1 MTKIL
6 LLGLVSLLLGLLGVV
21 FGLPPFVEWI
31 RRLFKRLTPKIIKR
45 SMSKFTMDQVEKM
58 KSSTKYIP
66 EVFMEIDDLKEKA
79 RYFTDPVLFW
89 QKAIEDIDRLDFRFL
104 NKLIGKF
111 DLPTFEIELPRE
123 FRQKMRFSKIDE
135 NSNELISFLQRKIT
149 ELEYYSD
156 KNIKNKIPED
166 KRFLFEELRHNFQ
179 FIALYQSKLE
189 DVLECVDLFAKKVL
203 FITSR
208 AGQGKTN
215 FICDF
220 AENVLLKKNQLSLF
234 LAANALNS
242 SELDIENVIYK
253 KTIKS
258 SFKGDFETVLQKS
271 GALCKKE
278 DRPFVIMIDGLNEN
292 SNIDVFSRRLEDFME
307 YLVAFD
313 SVRIILTCRTEYF
326 EQRFSNFRHASFANK
341 IAFID
346 RVHSRMNEV
355 KRKRLLNT
363 YFRFFNIY
371 YERMSKDVFEQLS
384 DDSLLLRFFCEAYG
398 DHQSNKKINMPHLYD
413 IYKESLFRTY
423 FETKSKKIGER
434 IKDAFFK
441 TKVKRLLNKIII
453 YMIEN
458 RIFVDIPVS
467 EVASGNNDFELLNR
481 MLEEDMI
488 LRKDLGKTKIG
499 ISNEKSEVVN
509 FTFDEFR
516 DFWLSNYLITSIFAK
531 NRNKFEKLIDELI
544 DSNSPVAEGIS
555 KYLFHISK
563 RANYDNELK
572 NQLDNLKLARL
583 IEQKDWY
590 DEIFTESI
598 LSTDDAFIM
607 NCDLDKVREKFMENI
622 KSSSFI
628 IVALIKRYNT
638 VGYKNLNIGF
648 LLTILRD
655 LNESE
660 CRDLVNPVFDDV
672 DHWWSHPRDTQYWPI
687 GSLINNLRNVLRK
700 DVLEDNLPLHNVF
713 EFLIFLFGLRNS
725 QETRKLYED
734 YGMKYPRIAVKQLI
748 NNASAKNRVVVMNI
762 WAILAYLSE
771 NEQDIP
777 DNFCSETIK
786 KIMKEK
792 PDPKT
797 ENEESKEC
805 IFQCLRVVLKKK
817 PETFS
822 KQERGYITSHIEF
835 TENTLT
841 RRFQ

>member
-1 MTKIL
+1 MTKTA
-6 LLGLVSLLLGLLGVV
+6 LLGLFGLLLALLGVV

-66 EVFMEIDDLKEKA
+66 EVFMEIDDLKENA

-111 DLPTFEIELPRE
+111 DLPAFEIELPRG
-123 FRQKMRFSKIDE
+123 FRQKMRLSKIDE
-135 NSNELISFLQRKIT
+135 KGSELISFLQRKIT
-149 ELEYYSD
+149 ELEYYGD
-156 KNIKNKIPED
+156 KNIENKIPED
-166 KRFLFEELRHNFQ
+166 KRFLFEELRHSFQ

-189 DVLECVDLFAKKVL
+189 DVLECVDLFTKKVL

-220 AENVLLKKNQLSLF
+220 AENVLLKKKQLSLF
-234 LAANALNS
+234 IAANALNY

-258 SFKGDFETVLQKS
+258 SFKGDFRTVLQKA

-278 DRPFVIMIDGLNEN
+278 FRPFVIMIDGLNEN
-292 SNIDVFSRRLEDFME
+292 SDIDVFSKGLEDFIEHLME
-307 YLVAFD
+307 FD

-326 EQRFSNFRHASFANK
+326 EQRFSNFKYASFANK

-346 RVHSRMNEV
+346 RVHSRMNKV
-355 KRKRLLNT
+355 KRKRLLKT
-363 YFRFFNIY
+363 YLRFFNIY
-371 YERMSKDVFEQLS
+371 YEGMSKDVFEQLT

-413 IYKESLFRTY
+413 IYKENLFRTY

-434 IKDAFFK
+434 IQDTFFK
-441 TKVKRLLNKIII
+441 TKAKRLLNKIII

-458 RIFVDIPVS
+458 RVFVDIPVS
-467 EVASGNNDFELLNR
+467 EVASGNNDFGLLNK

-488 LRKDLGKTKIG
+488 LRKDLGKTKVG
-499 ISNEKSEVVN
+499 ISNGKSEVVN

-516 DFWLSNYLITSIFAK
+516 DYWLSDYLIVSIFAK

-563 RANYDNELK
+563 RANYDSELK
-572 NQLDNLKLARL
+572 NQLDNQKLARL
-583 IEQKDWY
+583 IEQKHWY
-590 DEIFTESI
+590 DEIFIESI

-607 NCDLDKVREKFMENI
+607 KCDLDKVREKFMENI

-628 IVALIKRYNT
+628 IVALIRRYDT
-638 VGYKNLNIGF
+638 EGYKNLNIGC
-648 LLTILRD
+648 LLRILRD
-655 LNESE
+655 LDESE
-660 CRDLVNPVFDDV
+660 YRNLVNPVFDDV
-672 DHWWSHPRDTQYWPI
+672 DHWWSHSRDTQYWPI
-687 GSLINNLRNVLRK
+687 DSLTNDLRNVLHK
-700 DVLEDNLPLHNVF
+700 DVLEDNLYLHNVF
-713 EFLIFLFGLRNS
+713 EFLIFLFSLRNS
-725 QETRKLYED
+725 HETRKLYED
-734 YGMKYPRIAVKQLI
+734 YGMKYPKIAVQRLI
-748 NNASAKNRVVVMNI
+748 NNVSAKNRVVVMNI
-762 WAILAYLSE
+762 WTILAYLSE
-771 NEQDIP
+771 NEQGIP

-797 ENEESKEC
+797 ENEESEEC
-805 IFQCLRVVLKKK
+805 IFQFLRVVLQKQPK
-817 PETFS
+817 TFS
-822 KQERGYITSHIEF
+822 EQERGYITSHIEF
-835 TENTLT
+835 TESTPS
-841 RRFQ
+841 RRF